1 MKPTVGR
8 IVHVFGMAEHFYHQS
23 EMPDACAGIVVFVD
37 PESGLPS
44 IKVLHPWG
52 GTDVNLSKVEL
63 RGESPHG
70 ICWDWP
76 AREG

>member
-1 MKPTVGR
+1 
-8 IVHVFGMAEHFYHQS
+8 MAEHYFRQP
-23 EMPDACAGIVVFVD
+23 ELPEVMAGIVVFVD
-37 PESGLPS
+37 PTNGLPS

-52 GTDVNLSKVEL
+52 GTDVNLSKVEQ
-63 RGESPHG
+63 RGDGSG

>member
-1 MKPTVGR
+1 MDDCGT
-8 IVHVFGMAEHFYHQS
+8 
-23 EMPDACAGIVVFVD
+23 FVD